1 MNYPELLTLRITVC
15 CWSTCRIYVGYFPR
29 LTICIYFSRLTIC
42 IYFSRLTICIYFSRL
57 TICIYFSRLTICI
70 YFQSLFNVTG
80 FIYILLP

>member
-42 IYFSRLTICIYFSRL
+42 IYF
-57 TICIYFSRLTICI
+57 
-70 YFQSLFNVTG
+70 QSLFNVTG